1 MLENTAIICN
11 TYLDAIN
18 KVIKR
23 PMVAIGG
30 SYNIN
35 EFKKETAPLFKQQY
49 LNLLIFDASVI
60 KDDVLEALCYLKA
73 NLDSN
78 VRIIVLYP
86 NLDDGKIYRQILA
99 YGIYDVIDT
108 KIDKDSMSDEDINK
122 LIISELSWVINE
134 PVRFNKVKDK
144 LKLDIPVI
152 REIKVEDTKVSKDT
166 NKKRLIGF
174 FKDDD
179 SSFKTIRSSNRYN
192 IIGIYKE
199 SSFDE
204 KSDDISYADIIV
216 MDDEPSEEFVRYIK
230 SLSEVNEKKPLI
242 IVGIKDPNKSQYIGV
257 DGVRCFIYDGTAE
270 HFARQVSIVYHKKD
284 NTPKDSNHV
293 IYAFKS
299 VKGGVGNTTLTV
311 LAATTYAKKHKDN
324 AEDEKILIIP
334 VASNKGL
341 CGIFNGN
348 IIRETIRFVNDECRI
363 QLEKGNVD
371 ILCISKKVEEAL
383 KFKKITTIGNE
394 NSLLDNLSYDNIL
407 PFAERLMS
415 DFSNEKYDRI
425 IFIYNQFKNA
435 GSQIMVHEQFLP
447 IVSEESNDDNHST
460 SEIEYIFQ
468 PSKEEILNSLIPKSL
483 KLQVYKI
490 LLDSFTS
497 EHGARMVSMTKATD
511 NASELLKELNR
522 SYNKA
527 RQSTI
532 TNEIIEIVSGADA
545 L

>member
-1 MLENTAIICN
+1 M
-11 TYLDAIN
+11 
-18 KVIKR
+18 
-23 PMVAIGG
+23 
-30 SYNIN
+30 
-35 EFKKETAPLFKQQY
+35 
-49 LNLLIFDASVI
+49 
-60 KDDVLEALCYLKA
+60 A
-73 NLDSN
+73 NLKE
-78 VRIIVLYP
+78 VRTRINSV
-86 NLDDGKIYRQILA
+86 NSTMQITSA
-99 YGIYDVIDT
+99 MKMV
-108 KIDKDSMSDEDINK
+108 SASK
-122 LIISELSWVINE
+122 LRKSQSAITSLRPYAS
-134 PVRFNKVKDK
+134 K
-144 LKLDIPVI
+144 LK
-152 REIKVEDTKVSKDT
+152 EIMQD
-166 NKKRLIGF
+166 L
-174 FKDDD
+174 
-179 SSFKTIRSSNRYN
+179 SSSLLTSS
-192 IIGIYKE
+192 E
-199 SSFDE
+199 S
-204 KSDDISYADIIV
+204 V
-216 MDDEPSEEFVRYIK
+216 
-230 SLSEVNEKKPLI
+230 
-242 IVGIKDPNKSQYIGV
+242 
-257 DGVRCFIYDGTAE
+257 
-270 HFARQVSIVYHKKD
+270 
-284 NTPKDSNHV
+284 
-293 IYAFKS
+293 
-299 VKGGVGNTTLTV
+299 
-311 LAATTYAKKHKDN
+311 YAKKHKDN

-383 KFKKITTIGNE
+383 KFKKIITIGNE

-468 PSKEEILNSLIPKSL
+468 PSKEEILTSLIPKSL

>member
-1 MLENTAIICN
+1 M
-11 TYLDAIN
+11 
-18 KVIKR
+18 
-23 PMVAIGG
+23 
-30 SYNIN
+30 
-35 EFKKETAPLFKQQY
+35 
-49 LNLLIFDASVI
+49 
-60 KDDVLEALCYLKA
+60 A
-73 NLDSN
+73 NLKE
-78 VRIIVLYP
+78 VRTRINSV
-86 NLDDGKIYRQILA
+86 NSTMQITSA
-99 YGIYDVIDT
+99 MKMV
-108 KIDKDSMSDEDINK
+108 SASK
-122 LIISELSWVINE
+122 LRKSQSAITSLRPYAS
-134 PVRFNKVKDK
+134 K
-144 LKLDIPVI
+144 LK
-152 REIKVEDTKVSKDT
+152 EIMQD
-166 NKKRLIGF
+166 L
-174 FKDDD
+174 
-179 SSFKTIRSSNRYN
+179 SSSLLTSS
-192 IIGIYKE
+192 E
-199 SSFDE
+199 S
-204 KSDDISYADIIV
+204 V
-216 MDDEPSEEFVRYIK
+216 
-230 SLSEVNEKKPLI
+230 
-242 IVGIKDPNKSQYIGV
+242 
-257 DGVRCFIYDGTAE
+257 
-270 HFARQVSIVYHKKD
+270 
-284 NTPKDSNHV
+284 
-293 IYAFKS
+293 
-299 VKGGVGNTTLTV
+299 
-311 LAATTYAKKHKDN
+311 YAKKHKDN

-545 L
+545 LS